1 MFENFTK
8 AKLPFNSF
16 LKLKVAKAFF
26 SKDKSGISLDNF
38 LYHDIQKNVLLLPSV
53 IGSADCFYGRLI
65 KNCRGFFAQYIDKRG
80 IIFMIFFLSIIS
92 CTGHKFGDPHKDLVK
107 ITESEYNIV
116 FDIRYATANNFT
128 GKQIYQRPFPVFVHR
143 NIANN
148 LRLAAKRAL
157 ELGYRLK
164 IYDAWRPYEAQQE
177 IIIASSGCSC
187 SDSYDHSSGAAIDV
201 TIVDQ
206 VTNKE
211 LDMGTSFNVF
221 GVAANHK
228 NENITKEVLK
238 NRIILLGIMTSA
250 GFRPLDLAWWHY
262 YIPQKHLQYKGR
274 DLSIGIVKTDR

>member
-1 MFENFTK
+1 MEKSYQRLIENNKTWVAEQLQLDPSFFEN
-8 AKLPFNSF
+8 L
-16 LKLKVAKAFF
+16 
-26 SKDKSGISLDNF
+26 SKGQMPEYLW
-38 LYHDIQKNVLLLPSV
+38 
-53 IGSADCFYGRLI
+53 IGCSDSRVPAE
-65 KNCRGFFAQYIDKRG
+65 
-80 IIFMIFFLSIIS
+80 SI
-92 CTGHKFGDPHKDLVK
+92 TGTDPG
-107 ITESEYNIV
+107 EM
-116 FDIRYATANNFT
+116 
-128 GKQIYQRPFPVFVHR
+128 FVHR